1 MLYTKYVLNKDMYT
15 RSGGKWNLKTAI
27 KYPICRVL
35 ADIPRIL
42 IIVLFYTNF
51 FLIF

>member
-27 KYPICRVL
+27 KYPICSNKK
-35 ADIPRIL
+35 PNFEML
-42 IIVLFYTNF
+42 IVF
-51 FLIF
+51 